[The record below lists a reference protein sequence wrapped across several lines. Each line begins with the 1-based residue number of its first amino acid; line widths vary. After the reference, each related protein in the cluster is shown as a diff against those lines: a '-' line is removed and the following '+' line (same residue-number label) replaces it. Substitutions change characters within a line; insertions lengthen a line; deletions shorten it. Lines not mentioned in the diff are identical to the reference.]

1 MVNDEAALNAYAQ
14 QILAGTGLSVD
25 DIGRVANLD
34 GGAAAD
40 ALRHGWDMARRGE
53 QVRHDS

>member
-14 QILAGTGLSVD
+14 QILAGTELTVT
-25 DIGRVANLD
+25 DIGHPDNLD

-40 ALRHGWDMARRGE
+40 ALRHGWDMARRAG